1 MRQVECAHCLLANLD
16 SLCVSSG
23 VHVSLDGE
31 TGFRGGPTNKPEN
44 PSQGPQWVASP
55 VAADL
60 TEDPMLDGIPLRRST
75 GIMAHR
81 DGEARVIGELLK
93 LVLPESRAVP
103 IAPAPITFNHDVVGI
118 RVSLPPVRCP
128 PAANACHRTRCRD
141 CAHANHHVGVMR
153 HLIVQAVGRRFACGV
168 AGKVVHVDL
177 FGHDAPALPSVFEV
191 PDQLRLLRVHTDD
204 GIPVSAEQRLGSLN
218 KAILL
223 VTMWVRFASEAFD
236 VRPQG
241 IIHPLEQTSDRL

>member
-1 MRQVECAHCLLANLD
+1 
-16 SLCVSSG
+16 
-23 VHVSLDGE
+23 
-31 TGFRGGPTNKPEN
+31 
-44 PSQGPQWVASP
+44 
-55 VAADL
+55 
-60 TEDPMLDGIPLRRST
+60 MLDGIPLRRST

-128 PAANACHRTRCRD
+128 PAANACHRQRCRD
-141 CAHANHHVGVMR
+141 RAHANHHVGVIR
-153 HLIVQAVGRRFACGV
+153 HLIIQAVGRRFACGV

-236 VRPQG
+236 VSPQG
-241 IIHPLEQTSDRL
+241 IIHPLEQTSDRLGRGASQPFGE